1 MEGGSDCLWAEPV
14 TWRSASS
21 QCSRARPSSNP
32 LASYSQYARC
42 WIRAMTCG
50 SCSLDVS
57 SRRESVDELLPGS
70 CRCRDAVSDGASD
83 LLRLNTAFAFP
94 LLPLVCVM
102 LSGSVILAPSS
113 LHPSQSSSDSQG
125 ETSVKVSPWDLCLRL
140 LFVALSCNS

>member
-50 SCSLDVS
+50 SCSLDVA

-94 LLPLVCVM
+94 LLPFVCVM
-102 LSGSVILAPSS
+102 LSGSVILAPRF
-113 LHPSQSSSDSQG
+113 PSPIL
-125 ETSVKVSPWDLCLRL
+125 EFVRVRKVRPPERSHLGLRLRL

>member
-57 SRRESVDELLPGS
+57 SRRESVDELLAG
-70 CRCRDAVSDGASD
+70 RDAVSDGASD

-94 LLPLVCVM
+94 PLPRVCVM
-102 LSGSVILAPSS
+102 LSGSVILAPSF
-113 LHPSQSSSDSQG
+113 PSSIS
-125 ETSVKVSPWDLCLRL
+125 E
-140 LFVALSCNS
+140 FVRFAKR